1 MDVCTTRVCRARV
14 YVYACIGFHLYYTT
28 LSPRSLIFDRT
39 WHSHSHTRPFVFI
52 ITFLVRIFTVIV
64 GGVVSRLVCSMFY
77 PFRCEN
83 YCGFVYTVIRYTR
96 YRSFRDY
103 EVVVCERKSYSP
115 TPETSGGVTSW
126 VIIVGDRESGGCYG
140 TLDSVIG
147 VWFPDNARCLARI
160 LCTICAQCVE

>member
-1 MDVCTTRVCRARV
+1 MYDACVSRPCVCVCV
-14 YVYACIGFHLYYTT
+14 YWLSSLYTT

-39 WHSHSHTRPFVFI
+39 WHSHFHTRPFVFI

>member
-14 YVYACIGFHLYYTT
+14 YVYACIGFHLYTPRFYTPH
-28 LSPRSLIFDRT
+28 SSIFDQT

-52 ITFLVRIFTVIV
+52 IIFLVRIFTVIV
-64 GGVVSRLVCSMFY
+64 GGVFLSRLLMLNVLN

-83 YCGFVYTVIRYTR
+83 YCGLVYTVIRYTR

-115 TPETSGGVTSW
+115 HPWNIGRCD
-126 VIIVGDRESGGCYG
+126 IVGYNRGGSRIGRMLWDIGFRYWRVVSG
-140 TLDSVIG
+140 
-147 VWFPDNARCLARI
+147 
-160 LCTICAQCVE
+160 